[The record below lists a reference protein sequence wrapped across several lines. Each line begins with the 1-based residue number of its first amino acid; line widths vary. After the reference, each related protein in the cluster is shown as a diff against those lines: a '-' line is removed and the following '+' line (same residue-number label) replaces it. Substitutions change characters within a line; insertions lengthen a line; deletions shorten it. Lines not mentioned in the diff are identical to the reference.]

1 MSELLD
7 KAKRKIAALNR
18 KAISK
23 ESEQIIIWVKSDKLN
38 AESLVKKY
46 NEAVKPLNGKVEF
59 SCQKPAIKEITG
71 YCYEP
76 ECAPMDELQMAQVA
90 YCLLHVRY
98 DFIVVSKSLAE
109 YPNIA
114 ADKFEDVFVYWS
126 GYKKSELLQPRDGIS
141 RCGRLLRLA
150 GKNHVETII
159 DLKEIMPD
167 YRFEDEFRLKY
178 AADDKPIY
186 RAVSTVNKQN
196 GKSDKPVVFVL
207 PIFMAVGGVERNT
220 IETMRSLQD
229 KYSFV
234 VITME
239 RHMQAQGSLH
249 DQLYGLCDAIYDIRE
264 LFEFAD
270 YLNVLE
276 DLKQIYNPDVVWL
289 CNNSPWL
296 EANSLAFRKVFDDA
310 AIIAQDVYDTK
321 YGWIEYYHDTGIQ
334 SFDRFIAINQ
344 KIKEAFINEYNINES
359 KIDVIYPVVD
369 DKKIRNEKSQDK
381 SRETICAKYGL
392 DSEKKH
398 FAYVGR
404 LTEQKDPVRFVR
416 LAANAIRKYP
426 DMEWVI
432 VGDGHLKD
440 AVEEAIRSEDMVGK
454 IIPIPYVQNVPE
466 LYRVID
472 GLIMVSIYEGM
483 PIVSIEA
490 MSMGVPVFGTD
501 VGDLRLFVEKYEL
514 GKIIPIDNTDDMGE
528 FEKWLGD
535 YEVYKSNAVKHST
548 EILDFFSANELAKKY
563 IYSFEQGCKKEK

>member
-296 EANSLAFRKVFDDA
+296 EESALQVRKIFEEQNFVVQDA
-310 AIIAQDVYDTK
+310 YDTK
-321 YGWIEYYHDTGIQ
+321 YGWIEYYSHPEMRQ
-334 SFDRFIAINQ
+334 FDNYIAINE
-344 KIKEAFINEYNINES
+344 KIKNEFLYTFNLPQE
-359 KIDVIYPVVD
+359 KVEVIYSMVD
-369 DKKIRNEKSQDK
+369 DKKIRKDGLEGIN
-381 SRETICAKYGL
+381 REELFEKYGL
-392 DSEKKH
+392 NKK
-398 FAYVGR
+398 R
-404 LTEQKDPVRFVR
+404 D
-416 LAANAIRKYP
+416 
-426 DMEWVI
+426 
-432 VGDGHLKD
+432 
-440 AVEEAIRSEDMVGK
+440 
-454 IIPIPYVQNVPE
+454 
-466 LYRVID
+466 
-472 GLIMVSIYEGM
+472 
-483 PIVSIEA
+483 
-490 MSMGVPVFGTD
+490 
-501 VGDLRLFVEKYEL
+501 
-514 GKIIPIDNTDDMGE
+514 
-528 FEKWLGD
+528 
-535 YEVYKSNAVKHST
+535 
-548 EILDFFSANELAKKY
+548 ILL
-563 IYSFEQGCKKEK
+563 